1 MTKKST
7 TPGTAAKNGSASAAK
22 AATPPLNEAE
32 VAEKIA
38 KLRSQVRESFGKVV
52 MALMTQPR
60 YRHQSLADL
69 QHLVLE
75 PLTVDRIAMAY
86 SKEVKGPAADM
97 AGMAIWASVSEEVDL
112 KIRDQIKAGTF
123 PIRLKPN
130 EWNSGSINWL
140 LDVIAVDQKTTGNV
154 IANFQ
159 QVIKDGELR
168 IHPLITRLVDDE
180 TLEKIQKHQKAE
192 AEG

>member
-1 MTKKST
+1 MTKKSDSS
-7 TPGTAAKNGSASAAK
+7 KNGTETP
-22 AATPPLNEAE
+22 TPPLNEAE

-38 KLRSQVRESFGKVV
+38 KLRAQVRESFGKVV
-52 MALMTQPR
+52 MAMMTQPR
-60 YRHQSLADL
+60 YRHQTLSDL

-86 SKEVKGPAADM
+86 TKDAGGPSGDM

-112 KIRDQIKAGTF
+112 KIRDQIKAGVY

-130 EWNSGSINWL
+130 EWVSGNINWL
-140 LDVIAVDQKTTGNV
+140 LDVIAIDQKTTGSV

-168 IHPLITRLVDDE
+168 LHPIITRLVDAD
-180 TLEKIQKHQKAE
+180 TLERIQKHQKADAE
-192 AEG
+192 A